1 MKFTSKRQRQI
12 TNLLHD
18 FASIIGIKFA
28 KVLSSSGRSPT
39 HGEESVDRHI
49 SCDIDG
55 IIFNTSSV
63 G

>member
-1 MKFTSKRQRQI
+1 MKFISKRQRQI
-12 TNLLHD
+12 TNPLHD
-18 FASIIGIKFA
+18 FASIIGIEFA
-28 KVLSSSGRSPT
+28 KVLFSSGHLVI

-55 IIFNTSSV
+55 IILNTSSV

>member
-1 MKFTSKRQRQI
+1 MKSISKRQRRI

-18 FASIIGIKFA
+18 SEVLVLNSQ
-28 KVLSSSGRSPT
+28 KVLSSSGRLPT

-49 SCDIDG
+49 SCDIDD
-55 IIFNTSSV
+55 IILNTSSV

>member
-18 FASIIGIKFA
+18 LASIIDTKLA
-28 KVLSSSGRSPT
+28 KVLSSSGRFLT

-55 IIFNTSSV
+55 IILNTSSV

>member
-1 MKFTSKRQRQI
+1 MKSISKRQRQI

-18 FASIIGIKFA
+18 SEVLVLNSQ
-28 KVLSSSGRSPT
+28 KVLSSSGRLPT

-55 IIFNTSSV
+55 IILNTSSV

>member
-1 MKFTSKRQRQI
+1 MKSISKRQRQI

-18 FASIIGIKFA
+18 SEVLLVLNWQ
-28 KVLSSSGRSPT
+28 KVLSSSGRLPT

-55 IIFNTSSV
+55 IILNTSSV

>member
-12 TNLLHD
+12 TNLLRD
-18 FASIIGIKFA
+18 FVSILGIKSA
-28 KVLSSSGRSPT
+28 KVLIPSSRYPP

-55 IIFNTSSV
+55 IILNTSSI